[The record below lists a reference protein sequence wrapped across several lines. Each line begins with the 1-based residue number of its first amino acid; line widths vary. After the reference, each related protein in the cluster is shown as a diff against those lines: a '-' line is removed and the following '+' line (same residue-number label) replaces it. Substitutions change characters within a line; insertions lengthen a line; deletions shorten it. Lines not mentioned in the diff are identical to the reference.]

1 MRLSFFGR
9 SALRI
14 ALVLLILATRAPSA
28 SDEEEEGLTN
38 EDVVRMVAN
47 GTTEGEILRAI
58 GSSRARFD
66 LEPDI
71 LLELRRAGVPER
83 VLRAMRERQAASGAV
98 PVPVPSPVAL
108 PKGRVELVFASLEGR
123 GKGKPLQAFTMIRRT
138 PRWAV
143 RHWAMPL
150 TGEVE
155 DLALFLACTTPDH
168 VPDFWQDRTPLK
180 DAIRH
185 ELLTFRP
192 GGRPGK
198 KRGFEVLSLEIP
210 PALEV
215 EVPAGTH
222 SLLVGVAIKVGP
234 DWHAAVS
241 DSRREVRVMESR
253 VTRME
258 VRMSGRLVGS
268 TAAGLGAERD
278 LVIGEVSPPAETP

>member
-1 MRLSFFGR
+1 MNPFSGR
-9 SALRI
+9 SALR
-14 ALVLLILATRAPSA
+14 LVLVILILAPRAQPA
-28 SDEEEEGLTN
+28 GDEEAGLTN
-38 EDVVRMVAN
+38 EDVVGMVAN
-47 GTTEGEILRAI
+47 GTAEEEILRVI

-71 LLELRRAGVPER
+71 LLEMRRAGVPDR
-83 VLRAMRERQAASGAV
+83 VLRAMKERQAASGAD
-98 PVPVPSPVAL
+98 PIPAPASAAP
-108 PKGRVELVFASLEGR
+108 PKGRVELEFASLDGR
-123 GKGKPLQAFTMIRRT
+123 GKGRAIQAFRMIRKT
-138 PRWAV
+138 PRWAA
-143 RHWAMPL
+143 RRRAMPV

-180 DAIRH
+180 DSTRH

-192 GGRPGK
+192 GSRPGK
-198 KRGFEVLSLEIP
+198 TRGFDVLSLEIP
-210 PALEV
+210 TALEV

-222 SLLVGVAIKVGP
+222 SLLVGVAFKVGS

-241 DSRREVRVMESR
+241 DRRREVRVVEAR

-268 TAAGLGAERD
+268 TAVGLGDERD
-278 LVIGEVSPPAETP
+278 LVIGEVSPPEEPP

>member
-1 MRLSFFGR
+1 
-9 SALRI
+9 
-14 ALVLLILATRAPSA
+14 
-28 SDEEEEGLTN
+28 
-38 EDVVRMVAN
+38 MVAN

-98 PVPVPSPVAL
+98 PVPSPVAL
-108 PKGRVELVFASLEGR
+108 PNGRVELVFASLDGR
-123 GKGKPLQAFTMIRRT
+123 GKGKPLQAFTVIRRT
-138 PRWAV
+138 PRWAA
-143 RHWAMPL
+143 RHRAMPV

-180 DAIRH
+180 DAVRH

-192 GGRPGK
+192 GSRPGK

-278 LVIGEVSPPAETP
+278 LVIGEVSPPEETP